1 MKSKI
6 HKLIKKNRN
15 LVSKNLILTFALAL
29 TSLLGFSQDEAT
41 GITITV
47 TIDNVKND
55 TGKVIMSLH
64 TSETF
69 MKGKGIQDADT
80 EIKDGKV
87 TITFENVLPGEYA
100 IMALHDENENERMDF
115 QENGMPIE
123 SYGMSNNVMSFGPPI
138 YDDAKFKVDGKN
150 LELNIRF

>member
-1 MKSKI
+1 M
-6 HKLIKKNRN
+6 
-15 LVSKNLILTFALAL
+15 KNLILAFALTL
-29 TSLLGFSQDEAT
+29 STLFSFSQDE

-55 TGKVIMSLH
+55 TGKVLMSLH

-69 MKGKGIQDADT
+69 MKGKGIIDAES

-87 TITFENVLPGEYA
+87 IITFENVTAGEYA
-100 IMALHDENENERMDF
+100 ILALHDENSNQRMDF
-115 QENGMPIE
+115 RENGMPLE
-123 SYGMSNNVMSFGPPI
+123 SFGTSNNVMAFGPPQ
-138 YDDAKFKVDGKN
+138 YDDAKFKVEDKD

>member
-1 MKSKI
+1 M
-6 HKLIKKNRN
+6 
-15 LVSKNLILTFALAL
+15 KNLILTFALTL
-29 TSLLGFSQDEAT
+29 STLFSFSQDE

-55 TGKVIMSLH
+55 TGKVLMSLH

-69 MKGKGIQDADT
+69 MKGKGIIDAES

-87 TITFENVLPGEYA
+87 IITFENVTAGEYA
-100 IMALHDENENERMDF
+100 ILALHDENSNQRMDF
-115 QENGMPIE
+115 RENGMPLE
-123 SYGMSNNVMSFGPPI
+123 SFGTSNNVMAFGPPQ
-138 YDDAKFKVDGKN
+138 YDDAKFKVEDKD

>member
-1 MKSKI
+1 M
-6 HKLIKKNRN
+6 
-15 LVSKNLILTFALAL
+15 KNLILTFALTL
-29 TSLLGFSQDEAT
+29 ITLFGYSQEEDK

-55 TGKVIMSLH
+55 TGKVMMSLH

-69 MKGKGIQDADT
+69 MKGNGIQNGES

-100 IMALHDENENERMDF
+100 IMALHDENGNQRMDF
-115 QENGMPIE
+115 QDNGMPKE
-123 SYGMSNNVMSFGPPI
+123 SYGMSNNVMSFGPPQ
-138 YDDAKFKVDGKN
+138 YGDAKFKVEDKD